1 MDDKLIKFQ
10 NAKKNI
16 EKKVII
22 GGALVIIGLLLIV
35 LLIDIGPFGL
45 ILVIP
50 GIIYSFM
57 GVSSFSKL
65 RKSFKTEVLKDLIIE
80 SIDNGVFNPEQ
91 GLSQSVVYSTE
102 FLRRADIFHAED
114 YLAGEIDG
122 VNFIS
127 SDVKLQERRQV
138 QTKNG
143 TRTEIITY
151 FLGRVFRFDFNK
163 SFDGY
168 LQVLEKGKPVKRRSY
183 KKIKLESVDFNKKFK
198 TFCTSEH
205 AAFYVLTPHFMEALR
220 SFEKN
225 NKGSIS
231 FSFIDNHLFI
241 GINNF
246 RDTFE
251 LKMFRVLNE
260 TTFNEFRRE
269 MEVIKEVVHE
279 LKLNNDI
286 FKKE

>member
-1 MDDKLIKFQ
+1 MDGKLLKFQ
-10 NAKKNI
+10 KAKKKH
-16 EKKVII
+16 EQKVII
-22 GGALVIIGLLLIV
+22 GSTLVILGLILIV
-35 LLIDIGPFGL
+35 LLINSGPYGL

-50 GIIYSFM
+50 GIIYAII
-57 GVSSFSKL
+57 GVRNFSIL
-65 RKSFKTEVLKDLIIE
+65 RKSFKTEVLADLIVK
-80 SIDNGVFNPEQ
+80 SIDNGVFKPEQ
-91 GLSQSVVYSTE
+91 GLSQSEVYSTE
-102 FLRRADIFHAED
+102 FLKRADVFHTED
-114 YLAGEIDG
+114 YLAGDIDG
-122 VNFIS
+122 VSFIS

-138 QTKNG
+138 QTKDG

-151 FLGRVFRFDFNK
+151 FLGRVFKFDFNK

-168 LQVLEKGKPVKRRSY
+168 LQVLEKGKPVKKRDY
-183 KKIKLESVDFNKKFK
+183 NKIKLESVDFNKKFT

-220 SFEKN
+220 QFEKN

-251 LKMFRVLNE
+251 LKMFKVLNE
-260 TTFNEFRRE
+260 ETFNEFRRE

-279 LKLNNDI
+279 LRLNNDI